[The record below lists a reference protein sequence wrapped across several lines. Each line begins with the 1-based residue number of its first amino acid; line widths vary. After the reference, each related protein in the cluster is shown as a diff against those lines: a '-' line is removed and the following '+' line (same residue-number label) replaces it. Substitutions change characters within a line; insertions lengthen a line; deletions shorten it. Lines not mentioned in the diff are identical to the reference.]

1 MKYKWYQKQDVFI
14 YKSMPTFF
22 VYLVSLTCP
31 CLTGREYYGTEVSRT
46 WKEIGRKLGFT
57 KLTY

>member
-1 MKYKWYQKQDVFI
+1 
-14 YKSMPTFF
+14 MPTFF
-22 VYLVSLTCP
+22 VYLVSLTCL